1 VQQFSSA
8 ARLERTNQNI
18 NGQEEWNLKKAMLTA
33 MLMLV
38 MLATVTS
45 GRGTPSPV
53 HATGAESGEDIR
65 ITLFG
70 EPFSAERSPLLVDG
84 VTLVPLRDIAE
95 ALGAEVSWD
104 DGAKSVKLQKGAS
117 EIRITVGSADA
128 AKNGEPLRL
137 EAVPRLIGG
146 VTMVPLRFIG
156 ESFDALITWNGGTRT
171 VAIDRLQSL
180 PAVGSYEN
188 LKTLLD
194 NARQP
199 MYGVAVRA
207 GAVAGAEGMTSVTVQ
222 DQAGSAAFNAKTE
235 SPQAPAS
242 STMKMKG
249 EAAADY
255 SATNTQVEGVDES
268 DVIKTDGAYLYQVN
282 KDRVVITQAVPATEM
297 KVASVIGFEGQSFRP
312 NELYVDAK
320 YLVVIGS
327 TSRGADGTG
336 PVPMSGASDS
346 LTKKMIVPIRP
357 MLTTVKAIVYDIAD
371 KSAPKMLREVELDG
385 DYVSSRKIGAA
396 LYLIANKNAGYA
408 YAAKSGDGTPAD
420 EAKSNAPAYRDSAV
434 SGESLPLD
442 YKDIRYFPDSRETSY
457 MLVGGINLDRAD
469 QPMDVSAYLGSGQ
482 NVFASEGNLYAAVT
496 KYEPVRAEPAAAP
509 QADTGAPATPGAD
522 ALKSKIA
529 APSYETKTV
538 VYKFRL
544 EQGKTKFVTQGD
556 VPGTILNQFSMDEH
570 NGLFRIATTKG
581 DMWRTDENT
590 SKNNLYTLD
599 EALKPL
605 GKLEGIAPGERIYSV
620 RFMGN
625 RAYMVTFKN
634 TDPLFAI
641 DLTNPAAPTVL
652 GALKIP
658 GYSDYLHPY
667 DENHLIGFGKETVE
681 IPVKGDTADPTR
693 TIAYYQGM
701 KISLFDV
708 TDVANPVEK
717 FKEMIGDRGTESEL
731 LRNHKALL
739 FSKERNLLAFPVT
752 VMEIPN
758 KGSAN
763 SATAYGQFSFQGAYV
778 YGLDLTNGFQ
788 LKATLTHMTAEDRQ
802 KAGGSW
808 YNSDRNVERILYIG
822 DALYTLSKGLIRAND
837 LSTLQEKGSLAIP
850 QK

>member
-1 VQQFSSA
+1 M
-8 ARLERTNQNI
+8 
-18 NGQEEWNLKKAMLTA
+18 KKAMLTA

-45 GRGTPSPV
+45 GRGTPTPV
-53 HATGAESGEDIR
+53 HAIGAESGEDIR

-104 DGAKSVKLQKGAS
+104 DGAKSIKLQKDAS
-117 EIRITVGSADA
+117 EIRITVDSADA
-128 AKNGEPLRL
+128 AKNGAALRL

-146 VTMVPLRFIG
+146 VAMVPLRFIG
-156 ESFDALITWNGGTRT
+156 ESFDTLITWNGDTRT

-180 PAVGSYEN
+180 PAVDSYEN

-199 MYGVAVRA
+199 IYGAAVRA
-207 GAVAGAEGMTSVTVQ
+207 GAAVDVTTSVTVQ
-222 DQAGSAAFNAKTE
+222 DQAGSTASSAKTE

-242 STMKMKG
+242 STMKTKG

-282 KDRVVITQAVPATEM
+282 KDRVVITRAVPATDM
-297 KVASVIGFEGQSFRP
+297 KVASVIGFEGRSFRP
-312 NELYVDAK
+312 KELYVDAK

-327 TSRGADGTG
+327 TSRGTG
-336 PVPMSGASDS
+336 GAEPVPMSEASDGS
-346 LTKKMIVPIRP
+346 ALTKKMVVPIRP
-357 MLTTVKAIVYDIAD
+357 VLTTVKAIVYDIAD

-385 DYVSSRKIGAA
+385 NYVSSRKIGSA

-408 YAAKSGDGTPAD
+408 YAAKPVDGTAVD

-434 SGESLPLD
+434 SDESMPLD

-457 MLVGGINLDRAD
+457 MLIGGLHLDRAD

-496 KYEPVRAEPAAAP
+496 KYEPVRAEPAASP
-509 QADTGAPATPGAD
+509 RADSGAPATPGAD
-522 ALKSKIA
+522 ALARGIA
-529 APSYETKTV
+529 APSHETKTV

-556 VPGTILNQFSMDEH
+556 VPGTILNPFSMDEH

-681 IPVKGDTADPTR
+681 IPIKGDAADPTR

-717 FKEMIGDRGTESEL
+717 FKETIGDRGTESEL

-739 FSKERNLLAFPVT
+739 FSKERNLLSFPVT

-758 KGSAN
+758 KGGAD
-763 SATAYGQFSFQGAYV
+763 SATAYGQFTFQGAYV
-778 YGLDLTNGFQ
+778 YGIDLTNGFQ
-788 LKATLTHMTAEDRQ
+788 LKATLSHMTEEDRR

-808 YNSDRNVERILYIG
+808 YSSDRNVERIMYIG
-822 DALYTLSKGLIRAND
+822 DTLYTLSKGLIRAND
-837 LSTLQEKGSLAIP
+837 LASLQEKGSLAIP